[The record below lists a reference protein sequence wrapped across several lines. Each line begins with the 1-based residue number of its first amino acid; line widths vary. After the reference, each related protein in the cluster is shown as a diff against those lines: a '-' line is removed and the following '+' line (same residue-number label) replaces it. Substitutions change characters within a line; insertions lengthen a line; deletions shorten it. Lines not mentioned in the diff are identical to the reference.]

1 MKVFLILPYD
11 ALVEERILHMY
22 SVESKV
28 MLTEDQANI
37 LYYNAIPEGKRRK
50 PGTLE
55 LEDIPQPS
63 ADELFTEE
71 IEALN
76 ANYDKAMLLLANEY
90 HVAIARDG
98 SVETEKVASVRANIT
113 ALDSQY
119 ETDQLAIINKYYGA

>member
-1 MKVFLILPYD
+1 MKVFLILPDD

-28 MLTEDQANI
+28 MLTEDQANV

-50 PGTLE
+50 AGTLE

-63 ADELFTEE
+63 TDELFTEE
-71 IEALN
+71 IGALN
-76 ANYDKAMLLLANEY
+76 ENYDKAMLLLANEY
-90 HVAIARDG
+90 NVAVARDG
-98 SVETEKVASVRANIT
+98 SVETEKVTSIRANIN